1 MSQTTN
7 QKLDP
12 RVARSRAAVL
22 DAGVELLVE
31 GGPNAVTV
39 EAVSQR
45 SGVAKTT
52 IYRQWESRDE
62 LVVDVIG
69 EVARSVPPPPPDM
82 PFEPALRMLMR
93 ASCDQ
98 ARDDRLR
105 RAYPALLL
113 ARAQG
118 QPGLDRLRTGA
129 QDEQEARLEELLR
142 RGIAEGRLAPDVTL
156 DDALLQLLA
165 PLVLITSDIHDFDDD
180 VADRIVD
187 LFLASHRPASD
198 R

>member
-1 MSQTTN
+1 MPLAAN
-7 QKLDP
+7 QAVSS

-22 DAGVELLVE
+22 EAGVELLVE
-31 GGPNAVTV
+31 RGPHAVTV

-52 IYRQWESRDE
+52 IYRQWDSRDD

-69 EVARSVPPPPPDM
+69 EVARSVPAPPPDM

-98 ARDDRLR
+98 ARDNRLR
-105 RAYPALLL
+105 RAFPALLL

-118 QPGLDRLRTGA
+118 QPELDRLRSEA
-129 QDEQEARLEELLR
+129 QDEQQARLEDLLR
-142 RGIAEGRLAPDVTL
+142 RGVAEGNLGPDVTL
-156 DDALLQLLA
+156 QD
-165 PLVLITSDIHDFDDD
+165 
-180 VADRIVD
+180 
-187 LFLASHRPASD
+187 
-198 R
+198 